1 VLWQRI
7 ALLVVGAAFSG
18 VTVMLVRK
26 RRLRKACAVPWLA
39 AGLVV
44 LIFGV
49 APGALLMAAA
59 SHGVLVALVFLAA
72 AVLYGWVMMSGH
84 SEREKALAGE
94 VALLR
99 DEVEGLRG
107 ELKEVKQA
115 PPAPK
120 PKPPALRT

>member
-1 VLWQRI
+1 MFWQRI
-7 ALLVVGAAFSG
+7 ALLVVAAAFSG

-49 APGALLMAAA
+49 APRALA

-72 AVLYGWVMMSGH
+72 AVLYGWVVMLGH
-84 SEREKALAGE
+84 SEREKALAEE
-94 VALLR
+94 VATLK

-107 ELKEVKQA
+107 ELKEVKQT
-115 PPAPK
+115 PPEPK